1 MSADVDLWSDPG
13 DREAMLAGSRSTP
26 GKTYRITNIEGL
38 WPRCDCP
45 AGTHGAECG
54 HVLALLELQQKGTE
68 MAETTATGTTAVM
81 RTSAPVTTRA
91 LQVRETLAAVRGGFD
106 EALFVAEK
114 VIGRAAWPEELQ
126 KDPNGAPRAAL
137 IVMTAAELGVSPV
150 QAFSYITTIK
160 GKPFLMARMVNAL
173 VSARVP
179 GGYIV
184 PKKRGPLSCIVVAHR
199 PGRPDVEVE
208 ITIDMARKAG
218 WTTNR
223 LYESNPAAM
232 LTARATT
239 TAGWLQFPD
248 VLAGMDAADEVEGTT
263 VPFFA
268 AEVEAVPAS
277 AVTEPVTET
286 PVPTRPAANLE
297 DEEGEYRD
305 LTPESLLDEATAEE
319 EGMGDDE
326 FIAACLRELEAEE
339 SDWGKAAALL
349 GIKKSRAA
357 FCEWRHTVG
366 DGGRDAIEFL
376 SRRLRQGRGD
386 AQQPELLG

>member
-1 MSADVDLWSDPG
+1 MTAEVDLRPDPA
-13 DREAMLAGSRSTP
+13 DPEAMMAASRSTP
-26 GKTYRITNIEGL
+26 GKSYRITNLESL

-54 HVLALLELQQKGTE
+54 HILALLELQQKGTQ
-68 MAETTATGTTAVM
+68 MADTTLATGTATVKRTA
-81 RTSAPVTTRA
+81 APVTTRA
-91 LQVRETLAAVRGGFD
+91 LQVRETLAAVRGGYD
-106 EALFVAEK
+106 EAMFVAEK

-126 KDPNGAPRAAL
+126 KDPSGASRAAL
-137 IVMTAAELGVSPV
+137 IVMTAAELGVSPI
-150 QAFSYITTIK
+150 QAFSYITAIK

-184 PKKRGPLSCIVVAHR
+184 PKKRGPLSCIMVAHR

-208 ITIDMARKAG
+208 ITIEMAKKAG

-223 LYESNPAAM
+223 LYETNPSAM
-232 LTARATT
+232 LTARAVT

-248 VLAGMDAADEVEGTT
+248 VLAGMDAADEVEGQT

-268 AEVEAVPAS
+268 AEVEQVPAS
-277 AVTEPVTET
+277 AMSAPEPEPVAE
-286 PVPTRPAANLE
+286 R
-297 DEEGEYRD
+297 EEPGEYRD
-305 LTPESLLDEATAEE
+305 LPVESPQDEAPAVE
-319 EGMGDDE
+319 EGMTDDD
-326 FIAACLRELEAEE
+326 FIAAVLRELEAEE
-339 SDWGKAAALL
+339 SDWTKAAALL

-366 DGGRDAIEFL
+366 DGGLDAIEFL
-376 SRRLRQGRGD
+376 SRRIHEAQG

>member
-1 MSADVDLWSDPG
+1 MSGEVDLQPDPG
-13 DREAMLAGSRSTP
+13 DPGVMLAGSRSTP
-26 GKTYRITNIEGL
+26 GKTYRITNIESM

-184 PKKRGPLSCIVVAHR
+184 PKRRGPTSCIVVAHR

-208 ITIDMARKAG
+208 ITIEMARKAG

-248 VLAGMDAADEVEGTT
+248 VLAGMDAADEVEGQT

-277 AVTEPVTET
+277 AVTT
-286 PVPTRPAANLE
+286 PAAEPHGITSPASPE

-305 LTPESLLDEATAEE
+305 LPPESLLDEATAE

-326 FIAACLRELEAEE
+326 FIAACLRELEAREA
-339 SDWGKAAALL
+339 DWGKAAALL

-366 DGGRDAIEFL
+366 DGGLDAIEFL
-376 SRRLRQGRGD
+376 SRRIREAQG